1 MKIGVLKSRV
11 EKLLSESYGKGTFK
25 EEIKNFNRN
34 VLSNK
39 NISKLFFL
47 YDELSTNK
55 GYDQKLAEDFVF
67 ESITMFEN
75 IINKTDKRD
84 LEKIKKWVIS
94 VNSHNQY
101 TDIDNLFYN
110 SGDVL
115 HLENKV
121 RSKKVIVESLKKTQ
135 LNENKETILLPLS
148 SMVKVANKSIED
160 FISNLNESEKKEL
173 NLLLKEDEL
182 VLVELFQN
190 LKDEAVVKLIVVLEG
205 ESDESVKNTINE
217 TIDNIKSKKFDRLEY
232 FKLKNLVDNI

>member
-55 GYDQKLAEDFVF
+55 GYEQKLAEDFVF

-84 LEKIKKWVIS
+84 LEKLKKWS
-94 VNSHNQY
+94 VGINSHNQY
-101 TDIDNLFYN
+101 IDIDNLFYN
-110 SGDVL
+110 TGDVL

-121 RSKKVIVESLKKTQ
+121 RSKKVIVEGLKKPPIA
-135 LNENKETILLPLS
+135 ESKKTINLPLS
-148 SMVKVANKSIED
+148 SMVRIANKSIEE
-160 FISNLNESEKKEL
+160 FVVNLSESEKKEL
-173 NLLLKEDEL
+173 NSLLKDDES
-182 VLVELFQN
+182 VLLERFQN
-190 LKDEAVVKLIVVLEG
+190 LKDEAVVKLVVVLES
-205 ESDESVKNTINE
+205 ESDESVKSTINE
-217 TIDNIKSKKFDRLEY
+217 TIDNIKTKKFDRLEY
-232 FKLKNLVDNI
+232 FKLKNLVDTL

>member
-121 RSKKVIVESLKKTQ
+121 RSKKVIVEGLKKTQ
-135 LNENKETILLPLS
+135 VNENKETILLPLS

>member
-1 MKIGVLKSRV
+1 MKIGVLKSKV

-75 IINKTDKRD
+75 IINKTDKKD
-84 LEKIKKWVIS
+84 LEKLKKWVIS

-110 SGDVL
+110 SSDVL

-121 RSKKVIVESLKKTQ
+121 KSKKIIVEGLKKTQ
-135 LNENKETILLPLS
+135 INENKETILLPLS
-148 SMVKVANKSIED
+148 SMVKVANKTIED
-160 FISNLNESEKKEL
+160 FVSNLNESEKKEL
-173 NLLLKEDEL
+173 NSLLKEDES
-182 VLVELFQN
+182 VLVERFQN

-232 FKLKNLVDNI
+232 FKLKNLVNNI

>member
-75 IINKTDKRD
+75 IINKTDKKD

-121 RSKKVIVESLKKTQ
+121 RSKKVIVEGLKKTQ
-135 LNENKETILLPLS
+135 VNENKETILLPLS

-182 VLVELFQN
+182 VLVEQFQN
-190 LKDEAVVKLIVVLEG
+190 LKDEAVVKLVVVLEG

>member
-55 GYDQKLAEDFVF
+55 GYEQKLAEDFVF

-75 IINKTDKRD
+75 IINKTDKKD
-84 LEKIKKWVIS
+84 LEKLKRWSIGI
-94 VNSHNQY
+94 NSHNQY

-110 SGDVL
+110 TGDVL

-121 RSKKVIVESLKKTQ
+121 RSKKVIVEGLKKTPIV
-135 LNENKETILLPLS
+135 ENKEAIHLPLS
-148 SMVKVANKSIED
+148 SMVRVANKSIEE
-160 FISNLNESEKKEL
+160 FVSNLNESEKKEL
-173 NLLLKEDEL
+173 NLFLKEDEL
-182 VLVELFQN
+182 VLVERFQN
-190 LKDEAVVKLIVVLEG
+190 LKDEAVVKLVVVLES
-205 ESDESVKNTINE
+205 ESDESVKSTINE
-217 TIDNIKSKKFDRLEY
+217 TIDNIKTKKFDRLEY
-232 FKLKNLVDNI
+232 FKLKNLVDTL

>member
-182 VLVELFQN
+182 VLVEQFQN

>member
-55 GYDQKLAEDFVF
+55 GYEQKLAEDFVF

-75 IINKTDKRD
+75 IINRTDKKD
-84 LEKIKKWVIS
+84 LEKLKKWSIGI
-94 VNSHNQY
+94 NSHNQY

-121 RSKKVIVESLKKTQ
+121 RSKKLIVETLKKTPIV
-135 LNENKETILLPLS
+135 ENKETINLPLS
-148 SMVKVANKSIED
+148 SMVKVANKSIEE
-160 FISNLNESEKKEL
+160 FVSNLNESEKKEL
-173 NLLLKEDEL
+173 NLFLKEDVS
-182 VLVELFQN
+182 VLVERFQN
-190 LKDEAVVKLIVVLEG
+190 LKDEAVVKLVVVLES

-217 TIDNIKSKKFDRLEY
+217 TIDNIKTKKFDRLEY
-232 FKLKNLVDNI
+232 FKLKNLVDTL

>member
-47 YDELSTNK
+47 YDELSSNK
-55 GYDQKLAEDFVF
+55 GYEQKLAEDFVF

-84 LEKIKKWVIS
+84 LEKLKRWVTG

-110 SGDVL
+110 SSDVL
-115 HLENKV
+115 HLENKI
-121 RSKKVIVESLKKTQ
+121 RSKKIVVDSVKKSVI
-135 LNENKETILLPLS
+135 NENKETIHLPLS
-148 SMVKVANKSIED
+148 SMVRVANKTIEE
-160 FISNLNESEKKEL
+160 FISNLNESERKEL
-173 NLLLKEDEL
+173 NSLLKEDESI
-182 VLVELFQN
+182 LVEKFQS
-190 LKDEAVVKLIVVLEG
+190 LKDNAVVKLVVVLES

-217 TIDNIKSKKFDRLEY
+217 TIDSIKSKKFDRLEY

>member
-55 GYDQKLAEDFVF
+55 GYEQKLAEDFVF

-75 IINKTDKRD
+75 IVNKTDKKD
-84 LEKIKKWVIS
+84 LEKLKRWVIGI
-94 VNSHNQY
+94 NSHNHY

-110 SGDVL
+110 SSDVL

-121 RSKKVIVESLKKTQ
+121 KSKKIIIDIIKKSPI
-135 LNENKETILLPLS
+135 NENKETINLPLS
-148 SMVKVANKSIED
+148 SMVRVANKTIEE
-160 FISNLNESEKKEL
+160 FISNLNESERKEL
-173 NLLLKEDEL
+173 NSLLKEDESI
-182 VLVELFQN
+182 LVEKFES
-190 LKDEAVVKLIVVLEG
+190 LKDDAVVKLVVVLES
-205 ESDESVKNTINE
+205 ESDESVKDTINE

-232 FKLKNLVDNI
+232 FKLKNLADNI

>member
-47 YDELSTNK
+47 YDELSSNK
-55 GYDQKLAEDFVF
+55 GYEQKLAEDFVF

-84 LEKIKKWVIS
+84 LEKLKRWVTG

-110 SGDVL
+110 SSDVL

-121 RSKKVIVESLKKTQ
+121 RSKKLVVDSIKKSAI
-135 LNENKETILLPLS
+135 NENKETIFLPLS
-148 SMVKVANKSIED
+148 SMVRVANKTIEE
-160 FISNLNESEKKEL
+160 FISNLNESERKEL
-173 NLLLKEDEL
+173 NSLLKEEESILFERFEL
-182 VLVELFQN
+182 
-190 LKDEAVVKLIVVLEG
+190 LKDNVVVKLVVALES

-232 FKLKNLVDNI
+232 FKLKNLADNI

>member
-55 GYDQKLAEDFVF
+55 GYEQKLAEDFVF

-75 IINKTDKRD
+75 IINKTDKKD
-84 LEKIKKWVIS
+84 LEKLKKWSIGI
-94 VNSHNQY
+94 NSHNQY

-121 RSKKVIVESLKKTQ
+121 RSKKLIVEGLKKTPIV
-135 LNENKETILLPLS
+135 ENKETINLPLS
-148 SMVKVANKSIED
+148 SMVKVANKSIEE
-160 FISNLNESEKKEL
+160 FVSNLNESEKKEL
-173 NLLLKEDEL
+173 NLFLKEDVS
-182 VLVELFQN
+182 VLVEKFEN
-190 LKDEAVVKLIVVLEG
+190 LKDEAVVKLVVVLES
-205 ESDESVKNTINE
+205 ESDESVKSTINE
-217 TIDNIKSKKFDRLEY
+217 TIDNIKTKKFDRLEY
-232 FKLKNLVDNI
+232 FKLKNLVDTL

>member
-75 IINKTDKRD
+75 IINKTDKKD
-84 LEKIKKWVIS
+84 LEKLKKWVIS

-110 SGDVL
+110 SSDVL

-121 RSKKVIVESLKKTQ
+121 KSKKIIVEGLKKTQ
-135 LNENKETILLPLS
+135 INENKETILLPLS
-148 SMVKVANKSIED
+148 SMVKVANKTIED
-160 FISNLNESEKKEL
+160 FVSNLNESEKKEL
-173 NLLLKEDEL
+173 NSLLKEDEL
-182 VLVELFQN
+182 VLVERFQN

-232 FKLKNLVDNI
+232 FKLKNLVETL

>member
-84 LEKIKKWVIS
+84 LEKLKKWVIS

-121 RSKKVIVESLKKTQ
+121 RSKKIIVEGLKKTQ
-135 LNENKETILLPLS
+135 INENKETILLPLS
-148 SMVKVANKSIED
+148 SMVKVANKTIEE

-173 NLLLKEDEL
+173 NLLLKEDES
-182 VLVELFQN
+182 VLVEQFQN
-190 LKDEAVVKLIVVLEG
+190 LKDEAVVKLVVVLEG
-205 ESDESVKNTINE
+205 EPTESVRNTINE

-232 FKLKNLVDNI
+232 FKLKNLVDNL

>member
-11 EKLLSESYGKGTFK
+11 EKLLSESYGKGTLK

-182 VLVELFQN
+182 VLVEQFQN
-190 LKDEAVVKLIVVLEG
+190 LKDEAVVKLVVVLEG

>member
-84 LEKIKKWVIS
+84 LEKLKKWVIS

-121 RSKKVIVESLKKTQ
+121 RSKKVIVEGLKKTQ
-135 LNENKETILLPLS
+135 VNENKETILLPLS

-173 NLLLKEDEL
+173 NLLLKEEES
-182 VLVELFQN
+182 VLVEQFQN
-190 LKDEAVVKLIVVLEG
+190 LKDEAVVKLVVVLEG
-205 ESDESVKNTINE
+205 ESTESVKNTINE

>member
-75 IINKTDKRD
+75 IINKTDKKD
-84 LEKIKKWVIS
+84 LEKLKKWVIS

-110 SGDVL
+110 SSDVL
-115 HLENKV
+115 HLENKI
-121 RSKKVIVESLKKTQ
+121 RSKKVIVEGLKKTAI
-135 LNENKETILLPLS
+135 NENKETILLPLS
-148 SMVKVANKSIED
+148 SMVKVANKTIED
-160 FISNLNESEKKEL
+160 FVSNLNESEKKEL
-173 NLLLKEDEL
+173 NSLLKEDES

-232 FKLKNLVDNI
+232 FKLKNLVENI

>member
-75 IINKTDKRD
+75 VINKTDKKD
-84 LEKIKKWVIS
+84 LEKLKKWVIS

-110 SGDVL
+110 SVDVL

-121 RSKKVIVESLKKTQ
+121 RSKRVIVEGLKKTPI
-135 LNENKETILLPLS
+135 NENKETILLPLS
-148 SMVKVANKSIED
+148 SMVKVANKTIDD

-173 NLLLKEDEL
+173 NTLLSQDET
-182 VLVELFQN
+182 VLREKYQR
-190 LKDEAVVKLIVVLEG
+190 LKDEAIVKLIVVLES
-205 ESDESVKNTINE
+205 ENEQSVKNTINE

-232 FKLKNLVDNI
+232 FKLKNLVNNI

>member
-182 VLVELFQN
+182 VLVEQFQN
-190 LKDEAVVKLIVVLEG
+190 LKDEAVVKLVVVLEG

>member
-55 GYDQKLAEDFVF
+55 GYEQKLAEDFVF

-75 IINKTDKRD
+75 IINKTDKKD
-84 LEKIKKWVIS
+84 LEKLKRWSIG

-110 SGDVL
+110 TGDVL

-121 RSKKVIVESLKKTQ
+121 KSKKVIVEGLKQ
-135 LNENKETILLPLS
+135 MPIVENKETINLPLS
-148 SMVKVANKSIED
+148 SMVKVANKSIEE
-160 FISNLNESEKKEL
+160 FVSNLNESEKKEL
-173 NLLLKEDEL
+173 NLFLKEDVS
-182 VLVELFQN
+182 VLVERFQN
-190 LKDEAVVKLIVVLEG
+190 LKDEAVVKLVVVLES
-205 ESDESVKNTINE
+205 ESDESVKSTINE
-217 TIDNIKSKKFDRLEY
+217 TIDNIKTKKFDRLEY
-232 FKLKNLVDNI
+232 FKLKNLVDTL

>member
-84 LEKIKKWVIS
+84 LEKLKKWVIS

-121 RSKKVIVESLKKTQ
+121 RSKKVIVEGLKKPQ
-135 LNENKETILLPLS
+135 INENKETILLPLS
-148 SMVKVANKSIED
+148 SMVKVANKTIEE

-173 NLLLKEDEL
+173 NLLLKEDES
-182 VLVELFQN
+182 VLVEQFQN

-205 ESDESVKNTINE
+205 EPTESVRDTINE

-232 FKLKNLVDNI
+232 FKLKNLVDNL

>member
-110 SGDVL
+110 SVDVL

-121 RSKKVIVESLKKTQ
+121 RSKKVIVEGLKKTQ
-135 LNENKETILLPLS
+135 VNENKETILLPLS

-182 VLVELFQN
+182 VLVEQFQN
-190 LKDEAVVKLIVVLEG
+190 LKDEAVVKLVVVLEG

>member
-110 SGDVL
+110 AGDVL

-173 NLLLKEDEL
+173 NLLLKEDES
-182 VLVELFQN
+182 VLVEQFQN
-190 LKDEAVVKLIVVLEG
+190 LKDEAVVKLVVVLEG

>member
-75 IINKTDKRD
+75 IINKTDKKD

-135 LNENKETILLPLS
+135 INENKETILLPLS

-182 VLVELFQN
+182 VLVEQFQN
-190 LKDEAVVKLIVVLEG
+190 LKDEAVVKLVVVLEG

>member
-55 GYDQKLAEDFVF
+55 GYEQKLAEDFVF

-75 IINKTDKRD
+75 IINKTDKKD
-84 LEKIKKWVIS
+84 LEKLKKWSIG

-110 SGDVL
+110 TGDVL

-121 RSKKVIVESLKKTQ
+121 RSKKLIVEGLKKTPIV
-135 LNENKETILLPLS
+135 ENKETINLPLS
-148 SMVKVANKSIED
+148 SMVKVANKSIEE
-160 FISNLNESEKKEL
+160 FVSNLNESEKKEL
-173 NLLLKEDEL
+173 NLFLKEDVS
-182 VLVELFQN
+182 VLVEKFQN
-190 LKDEAVVKLIVVLEG
+190 LKDEAVVKLVVVLES
-205 ESDESVKNTINE
+205 ESDESVKSTINE
-217 TIDNIKSKKFDRLEY
+217 TIDNIKTKKFDRLEY
-232 FKLKNLVDNI
+232 FKLKNLVDTL

>member
-115 HLENKV
+115 NLENKV
-121 RSKKVIVESLKKTQ
+121 RSKKVIVEGLKKTQ
-135 LNENKETILLPLS
+135 VNENKETILLPLS

-173 NLLLKEDEL
+173 NLLLKEDES
-182 VLVELFQN
+182 VLVEQFQN
-190 LKDEAVVKLIVVLEG
+190 LKDEAVVKLVVVLEG

>member
-55 GYDQKLAEDFVF
+55 GYEQKLAEDFVF

-75 IINKTDKRD
+75 IINKTDKKD
-84 LEKIKKWVIS
+84 LEKLKRWSIGI
-94 VNSHNQY
+94 NSHNQY

-110 SGDVL
+110 TGDVL

-121 RSKKVIVESLKKTQ
+121 RSKKVIVEGLKKTPIVG
-135 LNENKETILLPLS
+135 NKETILLPLS
-148 SMVKVANKSIED
+148 SMVRVANKSIEE
-160 FISNLNESEKKEL
+160 FVSNLNESEKKEL
-173 NLLLKEDEL
+173 NLFLKEDEL
-182 VLVELFQN
+182 VLVERFQS
-190 LKDEAVVKLIVVLEG
+190 LKDEAVVKLVVVLES
-205 ESDESVKNTINE
+205 ESDESVKSTINE
-217 TIDNIKSKKFDRLEY
+217 TIDNIKTKKFDRLEY
-232 FKLKNLVDNI
+232 FKLKNLVDTL

>member
-121 RSKKVIVESLKKTQ
+121 RSKKVIVEGLKKTQ
-135 LNENKETILLPLS
+135 VNENKETILLPLS

-173 NLLLKEDEL
+173 NLLLKEDES
-182 VLVELFQN
+182 VLVEQFQN
-190 LKDEAVVKLIVVLEG
+190 LKDEAVVKLVVVLEG

>member
-75 IINKTDKRD
+75 IINKTDKKD

-121 RSKKVIVESLKKTQ
+121 RSKKVIVEGLKKTQ
-135 LNENKETILLPLS
+135 VNENKETILLPLS

-173 NLLLKEDEL
+173 NLLLREDES
-182 VLVELFQN
+182 VLVERFQN
-190 LKDEAVVKLIVVLEG
+190 LKDEAVVKLVVVLEG

>member
-39 NISKLFFL
+39 NKSKLFFL

-55 GYDQKLAEDFVF
+55 GYEQKLAEDFVF

-75 IINKTDKRD
+75 IINKTDKKD
-84 LEKIKKWVIS
+84 LEKLKRWSIG

-110 SGDVL
+110 TGDVL

-121 RSKKVIVESLKKTQ
+121 KSKKVIVDELKKTPIV
-135 LNENKETILLPLS
+135 ENKETINLPLS
-148 SMVKVANKSIED
+148 SMVKVANKSIEE
-160 FISNLNESEKKEL
+160 FVSNLNESEKKEL
-173 NLLLKEDEL
+173 NLFLKEDVS
-182 VLVELFQN
+182 VLVEKFQN
-190 LKDEAVVKLIVVLEG
+190 LKDEAVVKLVVVLES
-205 ESDESVKNTINE
+205 ESDESVKSTINE
-217 TIDNIKSKKFDRLEY
+217 TIDNIKTKKFDRLEY
-232 FKLKNLVDNI
+232 FKLKNLVDTL

>member
-67 ESITMFEN
+67 ESITMYEN

-84 LEKIKKWVIS
+84 LEKLKRWVIG

-121 RSKKVIVESLKKTQ
+121 KSKNVIVEGLKKT
-135 LNENKETILLPLS
+135 LVNENKETILLPLS
-148 SMVKVANKSIED
+148 SMVRVANKSIEE
-160 FISNLNESEKKEL
+160 FVSNLNESEKKEL
-173 NLLLKEDEL
+173 NLLLKEDES
-182 VLVELFQN
+182 VLVEQFQN
-190 LKDEAVVKLIVVLEG
+190 LKDEAVVKLVVVLEG

-232 FKLKNLVDNI
+232 FKLKNLVETL

>member
-55 GYDQKLAEDFVF
+55 GYDQKLAEDFVL

-84 LEKIKKWVIS
+84 LEKLKKWVIS

-101 TDIDNLFYN
+101 ADVDNLFYN
-110 SGDVL
+110 SHDVL
-115 HLENKV
+115 NLENKIK
-121 RSKKVIVESLKKTQ
+121 SKKVIVECLKKTQ
-135 LNENKETILLPLS
+135 INENKETILLPLS
-148 SMVKVANKSIED
+148 SMVKVANKTIED
-160 FISNLNESEKKEL
+160 FVATLNESERKEL
-173 NLLLKEDEL
+173 NTLLKEDES
-182 VLVELFQN
+182 VLVEKFKN
-190 LKDEAVVKLIVVLEG
+190 IKDEAVVKLVVILES
-205 ESDESVKNTINE
+205 ETDEKVKNTINE

-232 FKLKNLVDNI
+232 FKLKNLVDNL